1 MANTNT
7 QDSTMFSNT
16 QDASDTYY
24 VTKRNGDKEE
34 VSFDKITKRIKK
46 LSTGLNLNCIE
57 LAQSIISRIYPGIY
71 TRQIDELSAEICASR
86 MTVNPDYG
94 KLASRII
101 ISSHHKFTTSSFS
114 EAVQQLWDN
123 TDVRGN
129 PSPIVNRDF
138 YNLVMK
144 NKEKINSSIN
154 YDRDY
159 NLDYFGFKTL
169 ERSYLLKVNDKT
181 VERPQHMFMRVSLA
195 LHRDDIKEAIK
206 SYHEMSEGY
215 FTHATPTLF
224 NMGTQ
229 REQASSCFLM
239 TMREDSIEGIYDTL
253 KQCALISKNAGG
265 VGLSIHNIRAKGA
278 YIRGTN
284 GHGNGIV
291 PMLRVFNNT
300 ARYVDQGGQ
309 KRMGS
314 IAIYIEPWHAD
325 FEDFLM
331 LRRNTGIEEERCR
344 DLFYAVWMPDL
355 FMERVAADGT
365 WTLMCPDECP
375 GLSDCYGDDFKKLYE
390 RYEAEGR
397 GRKTVS
403 AQQLWMTLIDSQIE
417 TGMPYIT
424 YKDAVNRKNNQ
435 KNLGVIKSSNLCNE
449 IVEYSSPDEIAVCN
463 LVSIAL
469 PKFMERPVFQDP
481 IRIYSRSAC
490 KYCDLSKALLTRY
503 GYKYEEINLDDDST
517 RKTFFT
523 DLNTKH
529 IAELE
534 AAGKLECKDGV
545 CQMPVGGSGRI
556 STVPQIFIGDRRVGG
571 YNELMEAIKPVFNF
585 EKLREITKMAVRNL
599 NKLID
604 YNYYPVPETERS
616 NRRHRPIGVGV
627 QGLAD
632 VFAIMRIPY
641 ESPAAINMSAKIA
654 EHMYLAACQASMDIA
669 RKRKKPV
676 GDYRR
681 IAKKP
686 EAERTTEEVEQMAEL
701 QAKHFIYPEEVEKL
715 PMGLAGAYSSFVGSP
730 ASNGQLQFD
739 LWGVSPSPELA
750 EEWAAVKD
758 GISKHGL
765 RNSLMIAYMPTA
777 STGQILGNNASA
789 EPFTNN
795 IYTRQTLAGTFTVV
809 NKYLVNDLIDLGL
822 WNAEMKDRII
832 MANGSVQEI
841 EAIPTHIRELYKTVW
856 EVKQKAVIDHAVARS
871 PFICQ
876 TQSMNLFVQEPTQRK
891 INAMHFHAWRSGLK
905 TGIYYLRTRAKMQAQ
920 KFSVEAANTHPAT
933 QSAPVQA
940 TGSPSRHQAPSTQP
954 SILLAPEPEDCL
966 NCSA

>member
-1 MANTNT
+1 MANSNT
-7 QDSTMFSNT
+7 QDPTMFST
-16 QDASDTYY
+16 QDASDTYF

-46 LSTGLNLNCIE
+46 LSSGLNLNCIE

-71 TRQIDELSAEICASR
+71 TRQIDELTAEICASR
-86 MTVNPDYG
+86 MTINPDYG

-114 EAVQQLWDN
+114 EAVQQLWNN

-129 PSPIVNRDF
+129 PSPIVNREF
-138 YNLVMK
+138 YEIVMK

-169 ERSYLLKVNDKT
+169 ERSYLLKVNGKT
-181 VERPQHMFMRVSLA
+181 VERPQHMFMRVSVA

-206 SYHEMSEGY
+206 CYHEMSEGY

-224 NMGTQ
+224 NMGTL

-239 TMREDSIEGIYDTL
+239 TMSEDSIEGIYDTL

-265 VGLSIHNIRAKGA
+265 VGLSIHNIRSKGA

-284 GHGNGIV
+284 GYGNGIV
-291 PMLRVFNNT
+291 PMLRVFNDT

-331 LRRNTGIEEERCR
+331 LRRNVGIEEERCR

-355 FMERVAADGT
+355 FMERVAADAT

-390 RYEAEGR
+390 RYESEGK

-424 YKDAVNRKNNQ
+424 YKDSVNRKNNQ

-463 LVSIAL
+463 LVSVAL
-469 PKFMERPVFQDP
+469 PKFMERPVFNEP

-503 GYKYEEINLDDDST
+503 GYKFQEINLDDDTT
-517 RKTFFT
+517 RKSFFT
-523 DLNTKH
+523 DLNAKH

-534 AAGKLECKDGV
+534 AAGKLECVDGV
-545 CQMPVGGSGRI
+545 CHIPDGGRV

-571 YNELMEAIKPVFNF
+571 YNELIEAIKPVFNF

-616 NRRHRPIGVGV
+616 NRRHRPIGVGI

-641 ESPAAINMSAKIA
+641 ESQTAINMSAKIA
-654 EHMYLAACQASMDIA
+654 EHMYLAACQASMEIA

-676 GDYRR
+676 SDYRR
-681 IAKKP
+681 IAKKT
-686 EAERTTEEVEQMAEL
+686 ESERTPEENAQMVEL
-701 QAKHFIYPEEVEKL
+701 KAKHFIYPDEVEKL
-715 PMGLAGAYSSFVGSP
+715 PMGLAGAYSSFIGSP

-739 LWGVSPSPELA
+739 LWGVSHSEELR

-795 IYTRQTLAGTFTVV
+795 IYTRQTLAGTFTIV
-809 NKYLVNDLIDLGL
+809 NKYLVSDLIDLGL
-822 WNAEMKDRII
+822 WNTEMKDRII
-832 MANGSVQEI
+832 MANGSIQEI
-841 EAIPTHIRELYKTVW
+841 EAIPVNIRELYKTVW

-876 TQSMNLFVQEPTQRK
+876 TQSMNLFVQEPSQRK

-920 KFSVEAANTHPAT
+920 KFSVEASSNTTPTLQPLSTFSQVTA
-933 QSAPVQA
+933 SS
-940 TGSPSRHQAPSTQP
+940 SPSKHSVLPNNTES
-954 SILLAPEPEDCL
+954 ENCL